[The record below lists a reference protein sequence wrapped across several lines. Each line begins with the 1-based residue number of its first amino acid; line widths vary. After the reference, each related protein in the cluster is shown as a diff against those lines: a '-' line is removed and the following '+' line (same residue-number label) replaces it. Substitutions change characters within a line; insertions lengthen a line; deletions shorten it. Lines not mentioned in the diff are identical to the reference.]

1 MERIKLELVPG
12 GCKPIIH
19 ASQYDIGRQWW
30 IELLNNGVPYV
41 LQEGDTVEYAIRKGD
56 GLVVTGSIAFTP
68 DATYVILVSTEQM
81 CAVYGSNL
89 GELKI
94 SSNGAEIGTGN
105 FILDVEKM
113 PEGGDKRS
121 QSEIYDLQSQVDNCT
136 QKALENIGAKGLPFD
151 NTDTDLEATNTE
163 DAIKEVDAK
172 VDGKADSDSVYT
184 KEEVNQ
190 IIDNL
195 PEAMIFK
202 GTLGVGGTIQSLPT
216 ASADNEGYTY
226 KVITAGTYAGQSAD
240 VGDMFTSN
248 GSEWVLIPAGD
259 EDAYTKQEADDKF
272 ATLTELESKADSDT
286 VEAEFDEIRSV
297 DNADLLYNKPIH
309 NNYFINDETGVGTTN
324 AGFYSYELIEIP
336 SGYLRLYPYN
346 NVSATVDYIR
356 SVCFYDND
364 KEFISG
370 VSGSHTTVVN
380 GINIPVNAKY
390 VSCSLAKATS
400 GYDGSHF
407 LSTIISGAKLT
418 IPLKEEV
425 EIDSKQIINPY
436 FDDNNVRMPC
446 INFQF
451 DDGHDK
457 DADIVAIFDAHHLR
471 CGFSLITT
479 KSDYVAWLRYQAKGY
494 EILSHSTDVT
504 GMDDSSVS
512 SDTIEAKLKNSKES
526 LEAQGFVVNGF
537 VTPNSTMADKFKP
550 LLRKYYQFAET
561 VYLGAYS
568 GTGTPY
574 QKPYDGIYNGFRVAL
589 HTTTLANQKAA
600 VDECIA
606 NYGCLTFYGHG
617 FELDAGGYMSTANLN
632 ELLSYIEEKIA
643 NGKCIC
649 DTPTKA
655 ITKYFNVRN
664 DDVSQ
669 DWLTLAKEDV
679 NLDSRF
685 NVNAWKM
692 SYSMKQ
698 KLVAFTMRINPKEDI
713 SGQIN
718 PIFKFPFHIDGD
730 FLVQNETGRNCL
742 IYDDGLLLQGS
753 GTWTTGTN
761 YRFSAVL
768 KIR

>member
-1 MERIKLELVPG
+1 MFESIGLNMIPKGIAPM
-12 GCKPIIH
+12 CYT
-19 ASQYDIGRQWW
+19 SQYDVGRT
-30 IELLNNGVPYV
+30 IRVNLFDGINPYV
-41 LQEGDTVEYAIRKGD
+41 LDGTETVTLNVRKPD
-56 GLVVTGSIAFTP
+56 NTIITAELEASSGSHVDIET
-68 DATYVILVSTEQM
+68 TEQM
-81 CAVYGSNL
+81 CAVAGIN
-89 GELKI
+89 KCTI
-94 SSNGAEIGTGN
+94 SVAKSGN
-105 FILDVEKM
+105 VIASLNFFMSVQADVLSS
-113 PEGGDKRS
+113 GDP
-121 QSEIYDLQSQVDNCT
+121 SESVIRDLASQVAALVDLDLDNY
-136 QKALENIGAKGLPFD
+136 
-151 NTDTDLEATNTE
+151 
-163 DAIKEVDAK
+163 
-172 VDGKADSDSVYT
+172 YT
-184 KEEVNQ
+184 KTQTDNKIAGLIDDNQ
-190 IIDNL
+190 
-195 PEAMIFK
+195 
-202 GTLGVGGTIQSLPT
+202 SS
-216 ASADNEGYTY
+216 ASKTY
-226 KVITAGTYAGQSAD
+226 SSEKVKT
-240 VGDMFTSN
+240 
-248 GSEWVLIPAGD
+248 
-259 EDAYTKQEADDKF
+259 
-272 ATLTELESKADSDT
+272 
-286 VEAEFDEIRSV
+286 EFDDIRGIE
-297 DNADLLYNKPIH
+297 NADLLYNKPIH
-309 NNYFINDETGVGTTN
+309 DNYFINDETGAGTTN
-324 AGFYSYELIEIP
+324 ASFYSYELIEIP

-356 SVCFYDND
+356 SVCFYDENED
-364 KEFISG
+364 FISG

-400 GYDGSHF
+400 GYDGSHY
-407 LSTIISGAKLT
+407 LSTIISGSKLT
-418 IPLKEEV
+418 MPLKEEV
-425 EIDSKQIINPY
+425 EIDSKQVINPY

-457 DADIVAIFDAHHLR
+457 DADIVDIFDAHNLR

-561 VYLGAYS
+561 VYLGEYS

-574 QKPYDGIYNGFRVAL
+574 QKPYDGIYNGFRVSL
-589 HTTTLANQKAA
+589 HSTTLANQKAA

-632 ELLSYIEEKIA
+632 ELLSYIEDKIS

-698 KLVAFTMRINPKEDI
+698 KLVVFTIRINPKEDI

-730 FLVQNETGRNCL
+730 FLVQSETGRNCL
-742 IYDDGLLLQGS
+742 IYDDGLLLQGP